1 MGVIISL
8 VGLYCRT
15 HILRGRC
22 SCAFG
27 LCEFG
32 AVDVAV
38 AIAVDILLVG
48 VVADAEGDS
57 GDGVDVESK
66 EPDRGRVKIVIPVF

>member
-38 AIAVDILLVG
+38 AVDILLVG